1 MMYILGITAALLF
14 TVGAIFLPRTLINFY
29 AHEASVIDYGAGYLS
44 IVGISYVPTVIGFAL
59 SVVCRS
65 TGNMKL
71 PTFTSVLSMMI
82 NIVGNAILIFGLL
95 GAPALG
101 VNGAAIAT
109 VIARTVEC
117 AVLVF
122 FIYRHKMA
130 GAATF
135 RELFCF
141 DRMFVRRYVKT
152 TAPVLINE
160 TLWSIGTSL
169 YSVAFGLLGTNAV
182 AAVQIANTIAQMLL
196 VFVRGAG
203 NAAAIMIG
211 NKIGAGKEEEA
222 FADSKRFMI
231 LMLVIGS
238 VVCVAVILLRP
249 LILSIYN
256 VSDETLQFAN
266 ELLLLHGLTTIPDS
280 INMLVIVG
288 VCRSGGDTK
297 FACLLDTLSVWLL
310 GMPLGFLGVYLGF
323 PLWAVFLCVSTEK
336 IAKPILGIPRVYSK
350 KSGSTTS
357 SRTYRENQNEY
368 RLLHPLSARL
378 PCQPHCRRNRILR
391 NGRYAAGR
399 ARCAAFLGRALS
411 FRHARLRRRFLFRL
425 FPAVCVLSER
435 SDFRR
440 RIGIADFH
448 TAPMRNLL

>member
-1 MMYILGITAALLF
+1 MKQQNKAFLREALRLTLPISMQFLVASAVNLADVIMLGRLGDEQVAAAGAANQIFFLLNLISFGIFSGASVFLAQFWGAKDVRNTRRTIGMMYILGITAALLF
-14 TVGAIFLPRTLINFY
+14 TVGAIFLPRPLINFY

-350 KSGSTTS
+350 KWI
-357 SRTYRENQNEY
+357 NN
-368 RLLHPLSARL
+368 
-378 PCQPHCRRNRILR
+378 
-391 NGRYAAGR
+391 
-399 ARCAAFLGRALS
+399 
-411 FRHARLRRRFLFRL
+411 
-425 FPAVCVLSER
+425 VV
-435 SDFRR
+435 SD
-440 RIGIADFH
+440 
-448 TAPMRNLL
+448 L

>member
-1 MMYILGITAALLF
+1 MKQQNKAFLREALRLTLPISMQFLVASAVNLADVIMLGRLGDEQVAAAGAANQIFFLLNLISFGIFSGASVFLAQFWGAKDVRNTRRTIGMMYILGITAALLF

-95 GAPALG
+95 GAPTLG

-350 KSGSTTS
+350 KWI
-357 SRTYRENQNEY
+357 NN
-368 RLLHPLSARL
+368 
-378 PCQPHCRRNRILR
+378 
-391 NGRYAAGR
+391 
-399 ARCAAFLGRALS
+399 
-411 FRHARLRRRFLFRL
+411 
-425 FPAVCVLSER
+425 VV
-435 SDFRR
+435 SD
-440 RIGIADFH
+440 
-448 TAPMRNLL
+448 L

>member
-1 MMYILGITAALLF
+1 MKQQNKAFLREALRLTLPISMQFLVASAVNLADVIMLGRLGDEQVAAAGAANQIFFLLNLISFGIFSGASVFLAQFWGAKDVRNTRRTIGMMYILGITAALLF

-29 AHEASVIDYGAGYLS
+29 ATEASVIDYGAGYLS
-44 IVGISYVPTVIGFAL
+44 IVGISYIPTVIGFAL

-350 KSGSTTS
+350 KWI
-357 SRTYRENQNEY
+357 NN
-368 RLLHPLSARL
+368 
-378 PCQPHCRRNRILR
+378 
-391 NGRYAAGR
+391 
-399 ARCAAFLGRALS
+399 
-411 FRHARLRRRFLFRL
+411 
-425 FPAVCVLSER
+425 VV
-435 SDFRR
+435 SD
-440 RIGIADFH
+440 
-448 TAPMRNLL
+448 L

>member
-1 MMYILGITAALLF
+1 MKQQNKAFLREALRLTLPISMQFLVASAVNLADVIMLGRLGDEQVAAAGAANQIFFLLNLISFGIFSGASVFLAQFWGAKDVRNTRRTIGMMYILGITAALLF

-238 VVCVAVILLRP
+238 IVCVAVILLRP

-350 KSGSTTS
+350 KWI
-357 SRTYRENQNEY
+357 NN
-368 RLLHPLSARL
+368 
-378 PCQPHCRRNRILR
+378 
-391 NGRYAAGR
+391 
-399 ARCAAFLGRALS
+399 
-411 FRHARLRRRFLFRL
+411 
-425 FPAVCVLSER
+425 VV
-435 SDFRR
+435 SD
-440 RIGIADFH
+440 
-448 TAPMRNLL
+448 L

>member
-1 MMYILGITAALLF
+1 MKQQNKAFLREALRLTLPISMQFLVASAVNLADVIMLGRLGDEQVAAAGAANQIFFLLNLISFGIFSGASVFLAQFWGAKDVRNTRRTIGMMYILGITAALLF

-350 KSGSTTS
+350 KWI
-357 SRTYRENQNEY
+357 NN
-368 RLLHPLSARL
+368 
-378 PCQPHCRRNRILR
+378 
-391 NGRYAAGR
+391 
-399 ARCAAFLGRALS
+399 
-411 FRHARLRRRFLFRL
+411 
-425 FPAVCVLSER
+425 VV
-435 SDFRR
+435 SD
-440 RIGIADFH
+440 
-448 TAPMRNLL
+448 L

>member
-1 MMYILGITAALLF
+1 MKQQNKAFLREALRLTLPISMQFLVASAVNLADVIMLGRLGDEQVAAAGAANQIFFLLNLISFGIFSGASVFLAQFWGAKDVRNTRRTIGMMYILGITAALLF

-266 ELLLLHGLTTIPDS
+266 ELLLLSRSDHHTGLYQHAGHCRCLPKRRRHQ
-280 INMLVIVG
+280 
-288 VCRSGGDTK
+288 VC
-297 FACLLDTLSVWLL
+297 LSPRHALRLAARHAARIFRRLSRLSAL
-310 GMPLGFLGVYLGF
+310 GGF
-323 PLWAVFLCVSTEK
+323 PLCQHRKNRQTD
-336 IAKPILGIPRVYSK
+336 
-350 KSGSTTS
+350 
-357 SRTYRENQNEY
+357 SRN
-368 RLLHPLSARL
+368 SARL
-378 PCQPHCRRNRILR
+378 FEKVDQQRR
-391 NGRYAAGR
+391 
-399 ARCAAFLGRALS
+399 LG
-411 FRHARLRRRFLFRL
+411 
-425 FPAVCVLSER
+425 PIGESE
-435 SDFRR
+435 
-440 RIGIADFH
+440 
-448 TAPMRNLL
+448 

>member
-1 MMYILGITAALLF
+1 MKQQNKAFLREALRLTLPISMQFLVASAVNLADVIMLGRLGDEQVAAAGAANQIFFLLNLISFGIFSGASVFLAQFWGAKDVRNTRRTIGMMYILGITAALLF
-14 TVGAIFLPRTLINFY
+14 TVGAIFLPRPLINFY

-238 VVCVAVILLRP
+238 VVCVAVFLLRP

-350 KSGSTTS
+350 KWI
-357 SRTYRENQNEY
+357 NN
-368 RLLHPLSARL
+368 
-378 PCQPHCRRNRILR
+378 
-391 NGRYAAGR
+391 
-399 ARCAAFLGRALS
+399 
-411 FRHARLRRRFLFRL
+411 
-425 FPAVCVLSER
+425 VV
-435 SDFRR
+435 SD
-440 RIGIADFH
+440 
-448 TAPMRNLL
+448 L

>member
-1 MMYILGITAALLF
+1 MKQQNKAFLREALRLTLPISMQFLVASAVNLADVIMLGRLGDEQVAAAGAANQIFFLLNLISFGIFSGASVFLAQFWGAKDVRNTRRTIGMMYILGITAALLF
-14 TVGAIFLPRTLINFY
+14 TVGAIFLPRPLINFY

-211 NKIGAGKEEEA
+211 NTIGAGKEEEA

-350 KSGSTTS
+350 KWI
-357 SRTYRENQNEY
+357 NN
-368 RLLHPLSARL
+368 
-378 PCQPHCRRNRILR
+378 
-391 NGRYAAGR
+391 
-399 ARCAAFLGRALS
+399 
-411 FRHARLRRRFLFRL
+411 
-425 FPAVCVLSER
+425 VV
-435 SDFRR
+435 SD
-440 RIGIADFH
+440 
-448 TAPMRNLL
+448 L

>member
-1 MMYILGITAALLF
+1 MKQQNKAFLREALRLTLPISMQFLVASAVNLADVIMLGRLGDEQVAAAGAANQIFFLLNLISFGIFSGASVFLAQFWGAKDVRNTRRTIGMMYILGITAALLF

-44 IVGISYVPTVIGFAL
+44 IVGISYIPTVIGFAL

-130 GAATF
+130 SAATF

-350 KSGSTTS
+350 KWI
-357 SRTYRENQNEY
+357 NN
-368 RLLHPLSARL
+368 
-378 PCQPHCRRNRILR
+378 
-391 NGRYAAGR
+391 
-399 ARCAAFLGRALS
+399 
-411 FRHARLRRRFLFRL
+411 
-425 FPAVCVLSER
+425 VV
-435 SDFRR
+435 SD
-440 RIGIADFH
+440 
-448 TAPMRNLL
+448 L

>member
-1 MMYILGITAALLF
+1 MQFLVASAVNLADVIMLGRLGDEQVAAAGAANQIFFLLNLISFGIFSGASVFLAQFWGAKDVRNTRRTIGMMYILGITAALLF
-14 TVGAIFLPRTLINFY
+14 TVGAIFLPRPLINFY

-44 IVGISYVPTVIGFAL
+44 IVGISYIPTVIGFAL

-238 VVCVAVILLRP
+238 VVCLS
-249 LILSIYN
+249 LIHIFS
-256 VSDETLQFAN
+256 
-266 ELLLLHGLTTIPDS
+266 
-280 INMLVIVG
+280 
-288 VCRSGGDTK
+288 
-297 FACLLDTLSVWLL
+297 
-310 GMPLGFLGVYLGF
+310 
-323 PLWAVFLCVSTEK
+323 
-336 IAKPILGIPRVYSK
+336 RVPTPY
-350 KSGSTTS
+350 
-357 SRTYRENQNEY
+357 
-368 RLLHPLSARL
+368 
-378 PCQPHCRRNRILR
+378 
-391 NGRYAAGR
+391 
-399 ARCAAFLGRALS
+399 
-411 FRHARLRRRFLFRL
+411 
-425 FPAVCVLSER
+425 
-435 SDFRR
+435 
-440 RIGIADFH
+440 
-448 TAPMRNLL
+448 